1 MNKHSHDYE
10 MITDSAALAAACE
23 RLSGAAYVAVD
34 TEFMRETTFWAKLCL
49 IQIASPDDAFII
61 DPLAANLKLDAFF
74 GLMAD
79 ESVMKIFHAARQDVE
94 IFVHL
99 SGVVPKP
106 LFDTQIAAMVCG
118 FGDQVSYDQLVRRTT
133 GEHIDKTSRF
143 TDWSRRPLSDKQLHY
158 ALSDVTHLRNVYT
171 TLVGDLDKQKRAHWV
186 AEEMAV
192 LSDIETYRS
201 HPENAWQRLK
211 MRVKKP
217 RQLAVLQS
225 VAAWRETEAQSR
237 NVPRNRVLKDDAIYE
252 IALQQPRDA
261 GSLAHLRSIPR
272 GYERSAAAQ
281 DILSAVEQAFA
292 IDESDL
298 PRIPRTRIPPD
309 HAGAATE
316 LLKVLLKMTAEQH
329 GVASRI
335 IATVDDLEKIAA
347 DDEADVPAMK
357 GWRRELFGEKALAIK
372 NGTLAL
378 ALSGNRVA
386 AVELDDF
393 RQAAE

>member
-1 MNKHSHDYE
+1 MNKHSNDFV

-23 RLSGAAYVAVD
+23 TLGKASYVAVD

-49 IQIASPDDAFII
+49 IQIAGPDDAFII
-61 DPLAANLKLDAFF
+61 DPLAANLELDAFF
-74 GLMAD
+74 DLMAD
-79 ESVMKIFHAARQDVE
+79 ESVIKVFHAARQDVE

-118 FGDQVSYDQLVRRTT
+118 FGDQVSYDQLVRRTA

-143 TDWSRRPLSDKQLHY
+143 TDWSRRPLSDRQLHY
-158 ALSDVTHLRNVYT
+158 ALSDVTHLRNVYAA
-171 TLVGDLDKQKRAHWV
+171 LMADLEKQNRAHWV

-192 LSDIETYRS
+192 LSNVETYRS

-237 NVPRNRVLKDDAIYE
+237 DVPRNRVLKDDGIYE

-261 GSLAHLRSIPR
+261 GQLAQLRSIPR

-281 DILSAVEQAFA
+281 DILQAVEQAFA
-292 IDESDL
+292 IAESDL
-298 PRIPRTRIPPD
+298 PRIPRARIPPD

-347 DDEADVPAMK
+347 EDDADVPAMK

-378 ALSGNRVA
+378 ALSGNKVA
-386 AVELDDF
+386 AVELDEY